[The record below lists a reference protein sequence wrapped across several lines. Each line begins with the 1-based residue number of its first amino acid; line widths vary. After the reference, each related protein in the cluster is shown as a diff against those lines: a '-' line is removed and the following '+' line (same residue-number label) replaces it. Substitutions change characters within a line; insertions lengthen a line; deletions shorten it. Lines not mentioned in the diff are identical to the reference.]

1 MIEVGDY
8 ARYVN
13 TGTVG
18 KVMEISEFDG
28 KKFALLDGTD
38 LYYDID
44 YLEKAERPAER
55 KDIKMDLETQRR
67 IQEQMVDAL
76 QSGEMSENT
85 GGG

>member
-1 MIEVGDY
+1 MIEVGNY

-28 KKFALLDGTD
+28 RKFALLDGTD

-67 IQEQMVDAL
+67 IQDQMVDAL
-76 QSGEMSENT
+76 QGGEMSENT